1 MDIFFVSNEKP
12 RSYNDNGK
20 KKKIYKDTLK
30 REFQRRYQS
39 LYSGLPISD
48 ETLQAHI
55 TYIHQI
61 GAQGQQPDADNLSKP
76 LIDAFCGVIYCD
88 DRQVIRRTADIL
100 ALKDFDFVTVDA
112 SSMPYE
118 VYSDFQTFFSR
129 KEKNIIFFAVSSFLP
144 SQIKVGV
151 I

>member
-118 VYSDFQTFFSR
+118 VYSDFQTFFNR

>member
-30 REFQRRYQS
+30 REFQRKYQS

-118 VYSDFQTFFSR
+118 VYSDFQTFFNR

>member
-12 RSYNDNGK
+12 CSYNDNGR
-20 KKKIYKDTLK
+20 KKKIYKNTLK
-30 REFQRRYQS
+30 REFQCKYQS
-39 LYSGLPISD
+39 LYSGLPIPD

-61 GAQGQQPDADNLSKP
+61 GSQGQQPDADNLSKP

-118 VYSDFQTFFSR
+118 VYSDFQTFFNR
-129 KEKNIIFFAVSSFLP
+129 KEKNIIFFAVSSFFP

>member
-118 VYSDFQTFFSR
+118 VYSDFQTFFNR
-129 KEKNIIFFAVSSFLP
+129 KEKGYVTTNS
-144 SQIKVGV
+144 
-151 I
+151 